1 LWQISHTYLNK
12 QRLVWLA
19 QDSFL
24 GPTGDAQKRREK
36 RKRHA
41 RFLARMDAS
50 VSVQVGSIREGFAA
64 VFADVSEQWRQ
75 ENVSESVIFDAALGV
90 GF

>member
-1 LWQISHTYLNK
+1 
-12 QRLVWLA
+12 
-19 QDSFL
+19 
-24 GPTGDAQKRREK
+24 
-36 RKRHA
+36 
-41 RFLARMDAS
+41 MDAS